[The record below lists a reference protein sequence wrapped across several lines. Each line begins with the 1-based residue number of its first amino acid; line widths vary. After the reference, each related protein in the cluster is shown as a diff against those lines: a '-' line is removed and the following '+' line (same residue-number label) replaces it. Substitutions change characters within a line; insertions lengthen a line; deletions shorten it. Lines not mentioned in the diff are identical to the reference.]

1 MTPLIGVTV
10 LLDGKGV
17 TSTDIDGQFKLNV
30 TPGEHTITFSFIGY
44 DKQSVSHFF
53 VKNEK
58 KEQTIVLSENVEII
72 ETVVVSAGKFEQ
84 RLEETTVSIEVIK
97 SSFIEDKNTTN
108 IQTAIDLVPGVNM
121 TDGQANIRGGSGW
134 SYGAG
139 TRVQVLVDDMP
150 LISGDAGQAQWSLIS
165 TENINQVEIIKGA
178 SSALYGS
185 SALNGVIN
193 IRTAYP
199 TDKPETKINF
209 HTGIYHDA
217 KRQSLNWWGDEHR
230 NIKGLDFFTQA
241 KDWQP

>member
-1 MTPLIGVTV
+1 MRTIYCFLTKLFFLLTTQLFAQSFSGKVLDKSSDDPLIGVTV

-121 TDGQANIRGGSGW
+121 TDGQANIKGW
-134 SYGAG
+134 
-139 TRVQVLVDDMP
+139 
-150 LISGDAGQAQWSLIS
+150 QWLELWRWYTS
-165 TENINQVEIIKGA
+165 A
-178 SSALYGS
+178 SVG
-185 SALNGVIN
+185 
-193 IRTAYP
+193 R
-199 TDKPETKINF
+199 
-209 HTGIYHDA
+209 
-217 KRQSLNWWGDEHR
+217 
-230 NIKGLDFFTQA
+230 
-241 KDWQP
+241 